1 MIYRFGDYALDLRSH
16 LLRRGGEEIALE
28 PQVFALLAC
37 LIERRDRL
45 VTKDELVETVW
56 GGRIVSDA
64 TLSSRISAARQAVGD
79 SGERQAVI
87 RTVPR
92 LGFRFLPEVARE
104 AGACAAR
111 PAVAQPLRYCTT
123 PDDIQLAYALA
134 GEGPPL
140 VKAANWLNHLEFDWH
155 SPIWQP
161 LITELSAYRRLLRYD
176 SRGTGLSDRSV
187 EDLSFPSLVTDL
199 ETVVEAARLP
209 SFALLGISQG
219 AAIAIDYAV
228 RHPQRV
234 THLILWGGF
243 ARGRRQRGAAAEAA
257 ESEAFVTLIRQGWGK
272 EGSTFRKMFA
282 ALFLPEATEEQARA
296 WTEMQRLSATPE
308 VAARLREA
316 IDRLDVSALLPR
328 VRTPTL
334 ILHSAREEVAPLSEA
349 RFMAA
354 RIPEAE
360 LVLLDSANHLVL
372 SHEPAWPQAVAA
384 IRAFLGGGPGDHA

>member
-56 GGRIVSDA
+56 GGRIVADA

-79 SGERQAVI
+79 SGEKQAVI

-92 LGFRFLPEVARE
+92 LGFRFLPQVALE
-104 AGACAAR
+104 PAAAAAR
-111 PAVAQPLRYCTT
+111 PPVAQSLRYCTT
-123 PDDIQLAYALA
+123 PDGIQLAYALA
-134 GEGPPL
+134 GAGPPL

-161 LITELSAYRRLLRYD
+161 LFAELTGYRRLLRYD
-176 SRGTGLSDRSV
+176 SRGTGLSDRTV
-187 EDLSFPSLVTDL
+187 EDFAFPVLVTDL
-199 ETVVEAARLP
+199 ETVVEAVQP
-209 SFALLGISQG
+209 PPFALLGISQG

-234 THLILWGGF
+234 TQLILWGGF
-243 ARGRRQRGAAAEAA
+243 ARGRRQRGNAAETA
-257 ESEAFVTLIRQGWGK
+257 ESEAFATLIRQGWGN
-272 EGSTFRKMFA
+272 EAATFRKMFA
-282 ALFLPEATEEQARA
+282 ALFLPEATEAQARA

-316 IDRLDVSALLPR
+316 IDRLDVSRLLAR

-334 ILHSAREEVAPLSEA
+334 ILHSARDVVAPLAEA
-349 RFMAA
+349 RLMAA

-372 SHEPAWPQAVAA
+372 SHEPAWPRALAA
-384 IRAFLGGGPGDHA
+384 IRAFLGGAAADHA